1 LMGSSRAPDKV
12 AAVVLAAGSSKR
24 MGEPKLVLPWGRTTV
39 IGQVV
44 STLAQARVAEIVVV
58 TGGAYKVVL
67 RALDKFAVRTV
78 YNPCYEQDEMIY
90 SLQVG
95 LSVVSQ
101 GMNAAMIVLGDQP
114 RIQPEIVNKLL
125 DRYKDLTAEIIVPSY
140 RMRRGHPW
148 IVARSLWTT
157 LMEMKSPATLRD
169 FLESHQQKI
178 HYVNVESDTILMD
191 MDTPS
196 DYREQRP

>member
-1 LMGSSRAPDKV
+1 MESYRSPVNV

-24 MGEPKLVLPWGRTTV
+24 MGEPKLVLPWGKTTV

-44 STLAQARVAEIVVV
+44 STLAQAGVVETVVV
-58 TGGAYKVVL
+58 TGGAHQVVL
-67 RALDKFAVRTV
+67 HALDKYAVRTV
-78 YNPCYEQDEMIY
+78 YNPCYEHDEMIY

-95 LSVVSQ
+95 LSVVSKS
-101 GMNAAMIVLGDQP
+101 MNAAMVVLGDQP
-114 RIQPEIVNKLL
+114 KIQTEIVSELL
-125 DRYKDLTAEIIVPSY
+125 DICRALAAEIIVPSF

-148 IVARSLWTT
+148 IVARSLWTP
-157 LMEMKSPATLRD
+157 LMEMRSPATLRD
-169 FLESHQQKI
+169 FLENYKHKI
-178 HYVNVESDTILMD
+178 HYVNVGSDTVLLD